1 MKPETSPKHASATT
15 IGSAAAGVVRYPGFE
30 VDVDRGELRVEGRA
44 VVLRPRTFALLAY
57 LAQHPSRLLAR
68 DELVQAVWRDVIV
81 TDDSLVQCLGELRSA
96 LGEHRQRV
104 IRTVPRKGYMLE
116 LQPIAPPTSCEA
128 DTTDSISLASLI
140 EGPAVPQPCANRD
153 MRCMKCGFEN
163 AVAASFCE
171 QCGASLARICPKC
184 GHELSPSAQFCRAC
198 GTPVGRSPP
207 PIHYTPPHLAE
218 RILAEH
224 AALKARGETAGERK
238 SVTVLFADLADSTAL
253 IRDLDPEDAHRLITP
268 VVELMMGAVHHYEGY
283 VAKSLGDGIL
293 ALFGAPI
300 AHEDHTQRALYAALR
315 MQDEMR
321 RHSNRFRLQPGI
333 PLQIRVGIN
342 TGEVVVR
349 SIRKDDLHTEYEP
362 VGYTIHVAFRMQTIA
377 APSSI
382 LVSESSYKLA
392 KGYFEFK
399 ALENTHVKGIPEPLA
414 VYEVLGPG
422 ALRTRLQVAAR
433 LGLAQFVGRQTELG
447 QLHHALEQ
455 ATAGRGQIVALVG
468 EAGVG
473 KSRLLHEFKERSHRG
488 RLVLETFAVPH
499 GKAFP
504 YLPLIELL
512 RNYFQITSQDDDRR
526 CREKVTD
533 KVLTLERSLEN
544 LLPYLLY
551 LLGISEPGS
560 ALAEMDSQIR
570 RGRTFDAITRLLVR
584 ESLNQPI
591 ELLVEDLQ
599 WLDSETQ
606 AFLAFLV
613 DRVASVRML
622 LLMNYRPEYE
632 HGWGQKSYC
641 TQLRLDALDQVE
653 APRLLMSLLGDDLSL
668 SPLKQLILEKTDGNP
683 FFMEEIVQTLAEEK
697 LLLGPPGRYR
707 IETTPTTLHMP
718 TTVQGVLAARM
729 DRLPTEEKALL
740 QTLAVVGKE
749 SPWRLIHAVV
759 GQSEDELRRLLCHLQ
774 AAEFIYERST
784 FRGEEY
790 SFKHALTQ
798 EVAGNSLLAEQRSV
812 LHERTAQA
820 IESIFHR
827 RLKDYCSE
835 LAHHYSLSG
844 NTPKAVEYLHCAGRQ
859 AFQRSA
865 NLEAIRHFSAALELL
880 TRLPETPEH
889 ARQELTLQLAIG
901 PALMAARGYAASE
914 VQATYARA
922 LTLCRQAGETPQLF
936 PVQVGLRT
944 FFTLRAEYKAAQELG
959 ERLLSLAENARDPVL
974 LGEAH
979 SALASTS
986 FFLGEIGTARMHL
999 EQIAARHDRTQHPT
1013 RDFQYGLAPGIR
1025 GQTFSAWV
1033 LWYLGYPDQARERS
1047 LEALALARAM
1057 SHSFSLAHCL
1067 TFTAELHQ
1075 FRREAQ
1081 LTKECAE
1088 DAITLSTEQGFPFW
1102 RAWATILRGWA
1113 LAEQGRI
1120 EEGMAQMSHGLAAY
1134 RATGAELGR
1143 PYFLGLLASAYANA
1157 GQAQAGL
1164 SVLVEAMAM
1173 VDKTGER
1180 YYEAEL
1186 HRLKGEL
1193 LVLREANIKTGGSA
1207 SAKEAEACFH
1217 KAVAVAHHQDAKSL
1231 ELRALLSLARL
1242 WQRQGKTAAA
1252 RHRLAQLQA
1261 AFTEGF
1267 ESVDLRQTKVLLD
1280 ELL

>member
-1 MKPETSPKHASATT
+1 MKPETSPKHALATT

-30 VDVDRGELRVEGRA
+30 VDVDRGELRVEGQA

-57 LAQHPSRLLAR
+57 LAQHPGRLLAR
-68 DELVQAVWRDVIV
+68 DELLQAVWRDAIV

-104 IRTVPRKGYMLE
+104 IRTVPRRGYMLE
-116 LQPIAPPTSCEA
+116 LQPIAPAMSCEA
-128 DTTDSISLASLI
+128 DPTDSISLASLI
-140 EGPAVPQPCANRD
+140 ESRAVPQPCTNRD

-171 QCGASLARICPKC
+171 QCGANLARICPKC

-198 GTPVGRSPP
+198 GTPVGPSPP

-224 AALKARGETAGERK
+224 AALEARGETAGERK
-238 SVTVLFADLADSTAL
+238 SVTVLFADLADSTEL
-253 IRDLDPEDAHRLITP
+253 IRDMDPEDADRLIGP

-321 RHSNRFRLQPGI
+321 RHSNRIRLQSGI

-399 ALENTHVKGIPEPLA
+399 ALENTHVKGIPDPLA

-455 ATAGRGQIVALVG
+455 AAAGRGQIVALVG

-488 RLVLETFAVPH
+488 CLVLETFAVPH

-512 RNYFQITSQDDDRR
+512 RNYFQITAPDDDRR
-526 CREKVTD
+526 CREKVAD
-533 KVLTLERSLEN
+533 KVLTLDRSLED

-570 RGRTFDAITRLLVR
+570 RGRTFGAITRLLVR

-599 WLDSETQ
+599 WLDGETQ
-606 AFLAFLV
+606 AFLAFLA
-613 DRVASVRML
+613 DRVASTRML

-668 SPLKQLILEKTDGNP
+668 SPLKQLILEKTEGNP

-697 LLLGPPGRYR
+697 LLLGPRGRYR

-729 DRLPTEEKALL
+729 DRLPTAEKALL

-798 EVAGNSLLAEQRSV
+798 EVAGNSLLAEQRSL

-820 IESIFHR
+820 VEALFHS

-844 NTPKAVEYLHCAGRQ
+844 NTPKAV
-859 AFQRSA
+859 
-865 NLEAIRHFSAALELL
+865 
-880 TRLPETPEH
+880 
-889 ARQELTLQLAIG
+889 
-901 PALMAARGYAASE
+901 
-914 VQATYARA
+914 
-922 LTLCRQAGETPQLF
+922 
-936 PVQVGLRT
+936 
-944 FFTLRAEYKAAQELG
+944 
-959 ERLLSLAENARDPVL
+959 
-974 LGEAH
+974 
-979 SALASTS
+979 
-986 FFLGEIGTARMHL
+986 
-999 EQIAARHDRTQHPT
+999 
-1013 RDFQYGLAPGIR
+1013 
-1025 GQTFSAWV
+1025 
-1033 LWYLGYPDQARERS
+1033 
-1047 LEALALARAM
+1047 
-1057 SHSFSLAHCL
+1057 HCL

-1081 LTKECAE
+1081 LTQECAE
-1088 DAITLSTEQGFPFW
+1088 AAITLSTEQGFPFW
-1102 RAWATILRGWA
+1102 LAWATILRGWA

-1120 EEGMAQMSHGLAAY
+1120 EEGIAQMSHGLAAY

-1143 PYFLGLLASAYANA
+1143 PYFLGLMASAYANA

-1164 SVLVEAMAM
+1164 SVLLEAMAM

-1193 LVLREANIKTGGSA
+1193 LVLQEGNIKTGGSA

-1217 KAVAVAHHQDAKSL
+1217 KAIAVAHHQDAKSL

-1252 RHRLAQLQA
+1252 RHRLVQLQA